1 MQFLKKTLAVVFLAT
16 VGLTVCT
23 VISAHEKDDTP
34 RFDTQDM
41 AETGKYTYSIH
52 TDSETEINFDLR
64 LSKTANDVF
73 CKKATI
79 YSSDRVTSGRP
90 SSSSFGFSRMGS
102 PRIALYEW
110 HLCVEIDGVT
120 YKAWRGFDPGPGAVL
135 QVSCNILLAQLKA
148 HDVDTYLCHLD
159 DVKLSEE
166 NFDEYSARC
175 EVGEFTDSLASML
188 ILSDNPVPPITR
200 SDTECRRF
208 ESREELVLWDTL
220 NSDPNLAETLALA
233 LFVDQINKELEAD
246 SESYVAENRMTIY
259 LRVVGS
265 DPSEGLLHKLRDLG
279 LVVRPSSDWQN
290 GLVVRPGSDWQSGQ
304 GMRYSIGDITPINEN
319 AVSVTIE
326 TYCGPLCASSTTV
339 ILRRADDAWNV
350 SSSEMNWVSH
360 QNRHYE
366 YRQRSQEA
374 ASLT

>member
-1 MQFLKKTLAVVFLAT
+1 MKTLKKTPAVVFLAT

-23 VISAHEKDDTP
+23 AISAHEKDDTP

-52 TDSETEINFDLR
+52 TDSESEIKFDLH

-79 YSSDRVTSGRP
+79 YTFGRVTSGQPR
-90 SSSSFGFSRMGS
+90 SSRSFGFSRMAS
-102 PRIALYEW
+102 PHIALYEW

-175 EVGEFTDSLASML
+175 EVGEFTDSRASML
-188 ILSDNPVPPITR
+188 ILSDDRVPPITR

-208 ESREELVLWDTL
+208 ESREEMVLWDTL
-220 NSDPNLAETLALA
+220 KSDPNLAETLALA
-233 LFVDQINKELEAD
+233 VFADRNNEEPEPD
-246 SESYVAENRMTIY
+246 SESYVAENKMTIY
-259 LRVVGS
+259 LRVAGS

-279 LVVRPSSDWQN
+279 LVVRP
-290 GLVVRPGSDWQSGQ
+290 GSDWQTGQ
-304 GMRYSIGDITPINEN
+304 GMKYSIGDITPINEN

-326 TYCGPLCASSTTV
+326 IYCGPLCGSSTTV

-366 YRQRSQEA
+366 YRQQSQEA